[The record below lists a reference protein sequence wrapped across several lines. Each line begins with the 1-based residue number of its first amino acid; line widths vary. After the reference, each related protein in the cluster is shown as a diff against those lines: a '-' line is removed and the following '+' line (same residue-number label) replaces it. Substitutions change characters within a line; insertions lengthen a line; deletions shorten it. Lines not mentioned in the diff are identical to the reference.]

1 MRRVLI
7 QIAAALALSG
17 PAWAQATDAERY
29 YGWGPHMMGWSGGWH
44 AMIFGPLFM
53 ILFLAV
59 LVAIA
64 VFLFRCSRPWQGIIQ
79 PHRFPPVRTP
89 LDMLI
94 AHTETLKVGA
104 IGR

>member
-1 MRRVLI
+1 
-7 QIAAALALSG
+7 
-17 PAWAQATDAERY
+17 
-29 YGWGPHMMGWSGGWH
+29 MMGWSGGWH

-59 LVAIA
+59 LVA
-64 VFLFRCSRPWQGIIQ
+64 VVGWPWQGVIQ

>member
-1 MRRVLI
+1 
-7 QIAAALALSG
+7 
-17 PAWAQATDAERY
+17 
-29 YGWGPHMMGWSGGWH
+29 
-44 AMIFGPLFM
+44 MIFGPLFM

-59 LVAIA
+59 LVA
-64 VFLFRCSRPWQGIIQ
+64 VVGWPWQGVIQ